1 MNWTI
6 LFSYMNMEIVQFIFT
21 VYRIIKYFIRKKS
34 VLASSAVDDEFE
46 PLSDQNK
53 DYKISIYCFSSEH
66 TSLRIKNKDW
76 FGLNENRVS
85 ELDDMSYA
93 NCCFSKLGLYNSNW
107 SCWSSTKPTSS
118 SSHRITIGFELPIN
132 ILYYVEM

>member
-1 MNWTI
+1 
-6 LFSYMNMEIVQFIFT
+6 MNMEIVQFIFT
-21 VYRIIKYFIRKKS
+21 VYRIIKYFIRKKN

-46 PLSDQNK
+46 PLSGQNK

-93 NCCFSKLGLYNSNW
+93 SCCYSKLGLYNSN
-107 SCWSSTKPTSS
+107 
-118 SSHRITIGFELPIN
+118 
-132 ILYYVEM
+132 